1 MYDLRGNWE
10 LSIIIRKETQAD
22 YKQTEH
28 MTMRAFWNIHG
39 PGCYEHLLVRK
50 IRASEDYLPELSRVA
65 EADGKIVGA
74 IYYTR
79 AKVVDG
85 DKVHDIITFG
95 PLAVEPTLQNA
106 GIGRM
111 LLEETIQ
118 LVKGAGYIGI
128 CIIGEP
134 NYYPKRG
141 FVTCDKFGITDE
153 AGENYDALMA
163 LPLNDEAFQSV
174 HGKLIESN
182 VFKNCENE
190 TELNAINSEF
200 PAYRKIKIK
209 EGFLMILDNY
219 FGVVEEINGEN
230 YMVRFWELLIPAKK
244 SNEMIQNGNEP
255 KVGDDVLFRWKNNG
269 KSEIT
274 QICKNLM

>member
-1 MYDLRGNWE
+1 M
-10 LSIIIRKETQAD
+10 SIIIRKETQAD

-230 YMVRFWELLIPAKK
+230 YMVRFWELLIPAKR
-244 SNEMIQNGNEP
+244 SNEMIQNVNEP
-255 KVGDDVLFRWKNNG
+255 KVGDDVLFRWKT
-269 KSEIT
+269 KEEAEIT
-274 QICKNLM
+274 QICKNLL

>member
-1 MYDLRGNWE
+1 M
-10 LSIIIRKETQAD
+10 SIIIRKETQAD

-118 LVKGAGYIGI
+118 LVKEAGYIGI
-128 CIIGEP
+128 CITGE
-134 NYYPKRG
+134 
-141 FVTCDKFGITDE
+141 
-153 AGENYDALMA
+153 ALS
-163 LPLNDEAFQSV
+163 P
-174 HGKLIESN
+174 
-182 VFKNCENE
+182 
-190 TELNAINSEF
+190 AINSEL
-200 PAYRKIKIK
+200 RMK
-209 EGFLMILDNY
+209 
-219 FGVVEEINGEN
+219 
-230 YMVRFWELLIPAKK
+230 
-244 SNEMIQNGNEP
+244 
-255 KVGDDVLFRWKNNG
+255 
-269 KSEIT
+269 
-274 QICKNLM
+274 

>member
-1 MYDLRGNWE
+1 M
-10 LSIIIRKETQAD
+10 SIIIRKETQAD

-39 PGCYEHLLVRK
+39 PGCNEHLLVRK